1 VLWRIAGMVMA
12 MMMLMML
19 MTMTMMVVVIDGP
32 VSSDMCKVSSEVGLL
47 DGGLVGCKAGVQQ

>member
-1 VLWRIAGMVMA
+1 

-19 MTMTMMVVVIDGP
+19 MTMTMMMMVVVIDGP